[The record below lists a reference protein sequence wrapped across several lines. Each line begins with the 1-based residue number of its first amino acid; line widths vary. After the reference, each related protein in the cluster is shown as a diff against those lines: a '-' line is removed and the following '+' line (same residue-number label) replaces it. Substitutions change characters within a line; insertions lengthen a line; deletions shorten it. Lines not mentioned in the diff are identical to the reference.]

1 MDHESHELAKLH
13 EGFRFFSYL
22 LLFASLYLTQLNYF
36 VLKGI
41 QIPAF
46 HPIIEKMQHLKF
58 LASLYPSKVVC
69 LVFLAITCIG
79 TKAHKDREL
88 LVSTIV
94 GQTIAGMILYWG
106 SLVVFKSF
114 PAVYLGLTFFGFV
127 LLNIGFDNISKLINV
142 NLMKD
147 RFNVENESFPQEETL
162 KANEYSVN
170 LPTVYLHK
178 GNEHQGWIN
187 IVNPF
192 RATMVIGTPG
202 SGKSFSVVLPFIRQ
216 HLRKGFSM
224 CVYDFKYPD
233 LSLVAYN
240 HFLRARKDG
249 KLPESARFYVIN
261 FENIQKSFRCNPL
274 APQWMESPID
284 AFESS
289 RTVLYNLNRE
299 WIRQQGEFFSESAV
313 TFFAAV
319 IWFLKKY
326 KNGQFCTLP
335 HAIELLQMDY
345 EDLFAIMEQEKDVVN
360 IINPFINAH
369 KRGAREQLEGQL
381 GSLKIAISKII
392 SPEIYWICSGND
404 FSLDI
409 NNPESPKILCLA
421 NDPLRVEMYGAV
433 LSLFITRMLK
443 VINRKGQQP
452 ASLIFDELPTIYFR
466 GLDTL
471 IATAR
476 SNRISTL
483 LGVQTIDQLIRD
495 YGKEQA
501 NAITS
506 NIGNV
511 FSGQAAGETAKF
523 IQNRMGKI
531 LQERQSVNINWNVQS
546 STFSTQLDFLV
557 PEGKIAT
564 LPQGY
569 MVGQIADNYGEA
581 IAQKNFNCLVKVDLK
596 AHELE
601 ETSYVPIPD
610 FYRFDNIPEVLE
622 RNRTRIQNDIRRIAN
637 QGPESDQSGRP
648 DPSSQQTENSNKTAN
663 KPPGKNPKVNQ
674 QTNQRLIQK
683 TNQKSNSKRTI
694 R

>member
-1 MDHESHELAKLH
+1 MEHESHELVKLH
-13 EGFRFFSYL
+13 EGFRFFSYV
-22 LLFASLYLTQLNYF
+22 LLFTSLYLTQLNYF
-36 VLKGI
+36 ILKGI

-46 HPIIEKMQHLKF
+46 HSVIEKMQNLKF
-58 LASLYPSKVVC
+58 VASLYPSKVVC

-88 LVSTIV
+88 LISTIV
-94 GQTIAGMILYWG
+94 GQTIAGLILYWG
-106 SLVVFKSF
+106 SLMVFKSF
-114 PAVYLGLTFFGFV
+114 PPIYLGLTFAGFV

-216 HLRKGFSM
+216 HLKKGFSM

-233 LSLVAYN
+233 LSLVTYN
-240 HFLRARKDG
+240 HFLKARKNG

-274 APQWMESPID
+274 APEWMESPID

-289 RTVLYNLNRE
+289 RTILYNLNRE

-313 TFFAAV
+313 SFFAAV

-326 KNGQFCTLP
+326 KDGQFCTLP

-345 EDLFAIMEQEKDVVN
+345 DDLFAILEQEKDVAN

-409 NNPESPKILCLA
+409 NNPEQPKILCLA

-433 LSLFITRMLK
+433 LSLYITRMLK
-443 VINRKGQQP
+443 VINKKGQQP
-452 ASLIFDELPTIYFR
+452 SSLIFDELPTIYFR

-511 FSGQAAGETAKF
+511 FCGQAAGETAKF

-531 LQERQSVNINWNVQS
+531 LQERQSLNINRNVQS
-546 STFSTQLDFLV
+546 ATFSTQLDFLV

-569 MVGQIADNYGEA
+569 MVGQVADNFGEV
-581 IAQKNFNCLVKVDLK
+581 IGQKNFNCLVHVDVK
-596 AHELE
+596 AQQWE
-601 ETSYVPIPD
+601 EGRYKPIPD

-637 QGPESDQSGRP
+637 QRSDP
-648 DPSSQQTENSNKTAN
+648 DQKEKPSSDTQQHES
-663 KPPGKNPKVNQ
+663 PDKNPNNTLSRNLKPNPKL
-674 QTNQRLIQK
+674 NERSIQE
-683 TNQKSNSKRTI
+683 TTHKSKSKK
-694 R
+694 

>member
-1 MDHESHELAKLH
+1 MTNEPRELVQLH
-13 EGFRFFSYL
+13 EGFRFFCYL
-22 LLFASLYLTQLNYF
+22 LLIVSMYISCLPFFIRQGIWMVQFAPLLEKIRHL
-36 VLKGI
+36 
-41 QIPAF
+41 AF
-46 HPIIEKMQHLKF
+46 ISNVYQ
-58 LASLYPSKVVC
+58 SKTVC
-69 LVFLAITCIG
+69 LVFLAVTCIG

-88 LVSTIV
+88 TVSMIV
-94 GQTIAGMILYWG
+94 RQVIAGLILYWG
-106 SLVVFKSF
+106 SLAVFKSY
-114 PAVYLGLTFFGFV
+114 PAGYMLLTFAGFV

-147 RFNVENESFPQEETL
+147 RFNVENESFPQEEIL
-162 KANEYSVN
+162 RGNEYSVN
-170 LPTVYLHK
+170 LPTVYRYK
-178 GNEHQGWIN
+178 GKEHEGRIN

-216 HLRKGFSM
+216 HLKKGFAM
-224 CVYDFKYPD
+224 AVYDFKYPD
-233 LSLVAYN
+233 LSLVTYN
-240 HFLRARKDG
+240 HFLKAKAG
-249 KLPESARFYVIN
+249 GNLPESTRFYVIN

-274 APQWMESPID
+274 APEWMESPID

-289 RTVLYNLNRE
+289 RTILYNLNRE
-299 WIRQQGEFFSESAV
+299 WIRKQGEFFSESAV
-313 TFFAAV
+313 SFFAAV

-326 KNGQFCTLP
+326 RNGQFCTLP
-335 HAIELLQMDY
+335 HATELLQLDY
-345 EDLFAIMEQEKDVVN
+345 DDLFAVLEQEKDVEN

-369 KRGAREQLEGQL
+369 RRGASEQLEGQL

-392 SPEIYWICSGND
+392 SPEIYWICSGDD

-421 NDPLRVEMYGAV
+421 NNPLRVEMYGAV

-443 VINRKGQQP
+443 VINKKDQRP
-452 ASLIFDELPTIYFR
+452 ASLIFDELSTIYFR

-471 IATAR
+471 IATTR

-511 FSGQAAGETAKF
+511 FCGQAAGETARF

-531 LQERQSVNINWNVQS
+531 LQERQSVNINRNTQS
-546 STFSTQLDFLV
+546 STFSTQLDYLV

-569 MVGQIADNYGEA
+569 MVGQVADNYGET
-581 IAQKNFNCLVKVDLK
+581 ITRKNFNCLVRVDLE
-596 AHELE
+596 AQQRE
-601 ETSYVPIPD
+601 ESRYVPIPD

-622 RNRTRIQNDIRRIAN
+622 RSRIRIQNDIRSIVIQTVAPDQKKN
-637 QGPESDQSGRP
+637 AKQSTPKNNPEQKHK
-648 DPSSQQTENSNKTAN
+648 NKH
-663 KPPGKNPKVNQ
+663 KQ
-674 QTNQRLIQK
+674 HD
-683 TNQKSNSKRTI
+683 
-694 R
+694 

>member
-1 MDHESHELAKLH
+1 MTEDRDLEKLH

-22 LLFASLYLTQLNYF
+22 LLFLSMYLNQLDYF
-36 VLKGI
+36 TENGI
-41 QIPAF
+41 QIPVF
-46 HPIIEKMQHLKF
+46 HQLVLKLQNLGF
-58 LASLYPSKVVC
+58 LANVYQSKTVC
-69 LVFLAITCIG
+69 MVFLAITCIG

-88 LVSTIV
+88 TVSSIV
-94 GQTIAGMILYWG
+94 WQVLAGMILYWG
-106 SLVVFKSF
+106 SLILFKSY
-114 PAVYLGLTFFGFV
+114 PTTYLVFTFFGFV
-127 LLNIGFDNISKLINV
+127 LLNIGFDNISKLINI

-147 RFNVENESFPQEETL
+147 RFNVENESFPQEQVL
-162 KANEYSVN
+162 RLNEYSVN
-170 LPTVYLHK
+170 LPTCYLYKNNVY
-178 GNEHQGWIN
+178 EGWIN

-192 RATMVIGTPG
+192 RASMVIGTPG

-216 HLRKGFSM
+216 HLQKGFSM

-233 LSLVAYN
+233 LSLVTYN
-240 HFLRARKDG
+240 HFLKAKRNG
-249 KLPESARFYVIN
+249 TLSESSRFYVIN

-289 RTVLYNLNRE
+289 RTILYNLNRE
-299 WIRQQGEFFSESAV
+299 WIRKQGEFFSESAV
-313 TFFAAV
+313 SFFAAV

-326 KNGQFCTLP
+326 RDGQFCTLP
-335 HAIELLQMDY
+335 HAIELLQLDY
-345 EDLFAIMEQEKDVVN
+345 DDLFAVLEQEKDVAN

-369 KRGAREQLEGQL
+369 KRGASEQLEGQL

-392 SPEIYWICSGND
+392 SPEIYWICSGDD

-421 NDPLRVEMYGAV
+421 NNPLRVEMYGAV
-433 LSLFITRMLK
+433 LSLYITRMLK
-443 VINRKGQQP
+443 VINKKNQQP
-452 ASLIFDELPTIYFR
+452 SSLIFDELPTIYFR

-476 SNRISTL
+476 SNKISTL

-511 FSGQAAGETAKF
+511 FSGQAAGETARF
-523 IQNRMGKI
+523 IQGRMGKI
-531 LQERQSVNINWNVQS
+531 LQERQSVNINRNTQS

-569 MVGQIADNYGEA
+569 MVGQVADNFGEA
-581 IAQKNFNCLVKVDLK
+581 IAQKNFNCLINVDVK
-596 AHELE
+596 AQEQE
-601 ETSYVPIPD
+601 EKCFVPIPD
-610 FYRFDNIPEVLE
+610 FYRFDNIPDVLE
-622 RNRTRIQNDIRRIAN
+622 RNRTKIQNDIRSITIHKS
-637 QGPESDQSGRP
+637 ESDQADYLP
-648 DPSSQQTENSNKTAN
+648 L
-663 KPPGKNPKVNQ
+663 KNPSE
-674 QTNQRLIQK
+674 RIIQK
-683 TNQKSNSKRTI
+683 SLPNKKRKSND
-694 R
+694 

>member
-1 MDHESHELAKLH
+1 MEHEPHELVKLH

-22 LLFASLYLTQLNYF
+22 LLITSMYLDCLGYF
-36 VLKGI
+36 TGKGI
-41 QIPAF
+41 CITEF
-46 HPIIEKMQHLKF
+46 MPIIEKLNKMEF
-58 LASLYPSKVVC
+58 LSSVYKSKTVC
-69 LVFLAITCIG
+69 LVFLAITCVG
-79 TKAHKDREL
+79 TRAHKDREL
-88 LVSTIV
+88 TISSIV
-94 GQTIAGMILYWG
+94 LQVTGGLILYWG
-106 SLVVFKSF
+106 SLIVFKSF
-114 PAVYLGLTFFGFV
+114 PLIYMVATFFGFV

-147 RFNVENESFPQEETL
+147 RFNVENESFPQEQVL
-162 KANEYSVN
+162 KENEYSVN
-170 LPTVYLHK
+170 LPTRYLYK
-178 GNEHQGWIN
+178 NKEQEGWIN

-216 HLRKGFSM
+216 HLKKGFSM

-233 LSLVAYN
+233 LSLVSYN
-240 HFLRARKDG
+240 HFLWAKNDK
-249 KLPESARFYVIN
+249 KLPKSSQFYVIN

-274 APQWMESPID
+274 APEWMESPID

-289 RTVLYNLNRE
+289 RTILYNLNRE
-299 WIRQQGEFFSESAV
+299 WIRKQGEFFSESAV
-313 TFFAAV
+313 SFFAAV

-326 KNGQFCTLP
+326 RDGAFCTLP
-335 HAIELLQMDY
+335 HAIELLQLDY
-345 EDLFAIMEQEKDVVN
+345 DDLFAVLAQEKDVAN

-369 KRGAREQLEGQL
+369 KRGAHEQLEGQL

-409 NNPESPKILCLA
+409 NNPESPKILCLS
-421 NDPLRVEMYGAV
+421 NNPLRVEMYGAV

-443 VINRKGQQP
+443 VINKKDQQP
-452 ASLIFDELPTIYFR
+452 SSLIFDELPTIYFR

-483 LGVQTIDQLIRD
+483 LGIQTIDQLIRD

-511 FSGQAAGETAKF
+511 LCGQAAGETAKF
-523 IQNRMGKI
+523 IQGRMGKI
-531 LQERQSVNINWNVQS
+531 LQERQSVNINRNNQTA
-546 STFSTQLDFLV
+546 TFTTQLDDLV

-569 MVGQIADNYGEA
+569 MVGQVADNYGDA
-581 IAQKNFNCLVKVDLK
+581 IAQKNFNCLVYVDVDAMEK
-596 AHELE
+596 QEKHF
-601 ETSYVPIPD
+601 VPIPD
-610 FYRFDNIPEVLE
+610 FYQFDNIANVLE
-622 RNRTRIQNDIRRIAN
+622 RNRTKIQNDIRTITI
-637 QGPESDQSGRP
+637 QGSGDESGKTEQP
-648 DPSSQQTENSNKTAN
+648 TKNDPSKQKSLSN
-663 KPPGKNPKVNQ
+663 KNPK
-674 QTNQRLIQK
+674 
-683 TNQKSNSKRTI
+683 SHE
-694 R
+694 

>member
-1 MDHESHELAKLH
+1 MEHESHELVKLH
-13 EGFRFFSYL
+13 EGFRFFSYV
-22 LLFASLYLTQLNYF
+22 LLFLSMYLTQLNYF

-46 HPIIEKMQHLKF
+46 HSLIEKMQNLKF

-94 GQTIAGMILYWG
+94 GQTIAGLILYWG

-114 PAVYLGLTFFGFV
+114 PAVYLGLTFAGFV

-147 RFNVENESFPQEETL
+147 RFNVENESFPQEQIL
-162 KANEYSVN
+162 KENEYSVN
-170 LPTVYLHK
+170 LPTRYLYK
-178 GNEHQGWIN
+178 DKQQDGWIN

-216 HLRKGFSM
+216 HLKKGFSM

-233 LSLVAYN
+233 LSLVTYN
-240 HFLRARKDG
+240 HFLKAKKNGR
-249 KLPESARFYVIN
+249 LPESTRFYVIN

-274 APQWMESPID
+274 APEWMESPID

-299 WIRQQGEFFSESAV
+299 WIRKQGEFFSESAV
-313 TFFAAV
+313 SFFAAV

-326 KNGQFCTLP
+326 KDGQFCTLP

-345 EDLFAIMEQEKDVVN
+345 DDLFAVMEQEKDVAN

-369 KRGAREQLEGQL
+369 KRGASEQLEGQL

-392 SPEIYWICSGND
+392 SPEIYWICSGDD

-409 NNPESPKILCLA
+409 NNQESPKILCLA
-421 NDPLRVEMYGAV
+421 NNPLRVEMYGAV
-433 LSLFITRMLK
+433 LSLYITRMLK
-443 VINRKGQQP
+443 VINKKGQQP
-452 ASLIFDELPTIYFR
+452 SSLIFDELPTIYFR

-511 FSGQAAGETAKF
+511 FSGQAAGETARF
-523 IQNRMGKI
+523 IQGRMGKI
-531 LQERQSVNINWNVQS
+531 LQERQSVNINRNTQS

-569 MVGQIADNYGEA
+569 MVGQVADNFGEA
-581 IAQKNFNCLVKVDLK
+581 ISQKNFNCLINVDVK
-596 AHELE
+596 AQENE
-601 ETSYVPIPD
+601 EKRFVPIPD
-610 FYRFDNIPEVLE
+610 FYQFDNIPDVLE
-622 RNRTRIQNDIRRIAN
+622 RNRTKIQNDIRSITIQRS
-637 QGPESDQSGRP
+637 ESDQP
-648 DPSSQQTENSNKTAN
+648 DQPDQSKQ
-663 KPPGKNPKVNQ
+663 KNLTTK
-674 QTNQRLIQK
+674 
-683 TNQKSNSKRTI
+683 KSKKS
-694 R
+694 

>member
-1 MDHESHELAKLH
+1 MVNEPHELVKLY

-22 LLFASLYLTQLNYF
+22 LLLLSLYISCLGYF
-36 VLKGI
+36 TARGI
-41 QIPAF
+41 CIPEFA
-46 HPIIEKMQHLKF
+46 PLLEKMGRLVF
-58 LASLYPSKVVC
+58 LSNIYKSKVVC

-88 LVSTIV
+88 TVSVVVRQVATGLV
-94 GQTIAGMILYWG
+94 LYWG
-106 SLVVFKSF
+106 SLVVLKSY
-114 PAVYLGLTFFGFV
+114 PAIYMLLTFIGFV

-147 RFNVENESFPQEETL
+147 RFNVENESFPQEEGL
-162 KANEYSVN
+162 IENEYSVN
-170 LPTVYLHK
+170 LPSQYLYK
-178 GNEHQGWIN
+178 GKERAGWIN

-216 HLRKGFSM
+216 HLAKEFSM
-224 CVYDFKYPD
+224 CVYDFKFPD

-240 HFLRARKDG
+240 YFLKAKKSGR
-249 KLPESARFYVIN
+249 LTESAKFYVIN
-261 FENIQKSFRCNPL
+261 FEDIRKSFRCNPL
-274 APQWMESPID
+274 APEWMESPID

-289 RTVLYNLNRE
+289 RTILYNLNRE
-299 WIRQQGEFFSESAV
+299 WIRKQGEFFSESAV
-313 TFFAAV
+313 SFFAAV

-335 HAIELLQMDY
+335 HAIELLQLDY
-345 EDLFAIMEQEKDVVN
+345 DDLFAILEQEKDVAN
-360 IINPFINAH
+360 IINPFVNAH
-369 KRGAREQLEGQL
+369 KRGASEQLEGQL

-421 NDPLRVEMYGAV
+421 NNPLRVEMYGAV

-443 VINRKGQQP
+443 VINKRLQQP
-452 ASLIFDELPTIYFR
+452 SSLIFDELPTIYFR

-531 LQERQSVNINWNVQS
+531 LQERQSVNINRNTQS
-546 STFSTQLDFLV
+546 STFSTQLDYLV

-569 MVGQIADNYGEA
+569 MVGQVADNFGEA
-581 IAQKNFNCLVKVDLK
+581 INQKNFNCLIDVDVK
-596 AHELE
+596 AQERE
-601 ETSYVPIPD
+601 ESRFVGIPD
-610 FYRFDNIPEVLE
+610 FYDFDNIPEVLE
-622 RNRTRIQNDIRRIAN
+622 RNRNRVQNDIRSIVVH
-637 QGPESDQSGRP
+637 GPETT
-648 DPSSQQTENSNKTAN
+648 QQKGQINLN
-663 KPPGKNPKVNQ
+663 NQ
-674 QTNQRLIQK
+674 TK
-683 TNQKSNSKRTI
+683 KKS
-694 R
+694 

>member
-1 MDHESHELAKLH
+1 M
-13 EGFRFFSYL
+13 
-22 LLFASLYLTQLNYF
+22 
-36 VLKGI
+36 
-41 QIPAF
+41 
-46 HPIIEKMQHLKF
+46 
-58 LASLYPSKVVC
+58 
-69 LVFLAITCIG
+69 CI
-79 TKAHKDREL
+79 
-88 LVSTIV
+88 
-94 GQTIAGMILYWG
+94 
-106 SLVVFKSF
+106 
-114 PAVYLGLTFFGFV
+114 
-127 LLNIGFDNISKLINV
+127 
-142 NLMKD
+142 
-147 RFNVENESFPQEETL
+147 
-162 KANEYSVN
+162 
-170 LPTVYLHK
+170 
-178 GNEHQGWIN
+178 
-187 IVNPF
+187 
-192 RATMVIGTPG
+192 
-202 SGKSFSVVLPFIRQ
+202 
-216 HLRKGFSM
+216 
-224 CVYDFKYPD
+224 YDFKYPD

-274 APQWMESPID
+274 APDWMESPID

-289 RTVLYNLNRE
+289 RTILYNLNRE

-313 TFFAAV
+313 SFFAAV

-326 KNGQFCTLP
+326 QDGKFCTLP

-345 EDLFAIMEQEKDVVN
+345 DDLFAILEQEKDVAN
-360 IINPFINAH
+360 IINPFISAH

-443 VINRKGQQP
+443 VVNKKGQQP
-452 ASLIFDELPTIYFR
+452 SSLIFDELPTIYFR

-531 LQERQSVNINWNVQS
+531 LQERQSVNINRNVQS

-581 IAQKNFNCLVKVDLK
+581 IAQKNFNCLVKVDPK
-596 AHELE
+596 AHERE
-601 ETSYVPIPD
+601 NSCYVPIPD
-610 FYRFDNIPEVLE
+610 FYKFDNIPEVLE

-637 QGPESDQSGRP
+637 QRPESDQDEKSG
-648 DPSSQQTENSNKTAN
+648 SKSQQPHTQNKATN

-674 QTNQRLIQK
+674 LTNQKSIQK
-683 TNQKSNSKRTI
+683 TNQKTNSKRTI

>member
-1 MDHESHELAKLH
+1 MERESHELVKLH
-13 EGFRFFSYL
+13 EGFRFFSYV
-22 LLFASLYLTQLNYF
+22 LLFLSMYLTQLNYF

-46 HPIIEKMQHLKF
+46 HSLIEKMQNLKF

-94 GQTIAGMILYWG
+94 GQTVIGLILYWG
-106 SLVVFKSF
+106 SLIVFKSY
-114 PAVYLGLTFFGFV
+114 PVSYLTLTFFGFV

-147 RFNVENESFPQEETL
+147 RFNVENESFPQEEVL
-162 KANEYSVN
+162 RKNEYSVN
-170 LPTVYLHK
+170 LPTIYQHK
-178 GNEHQGWIN
+178 GNEHNGWIN

-216 HLRKGFSM
+216 HLKKGFSM

-261 FENIQKSFRCNPL
+261 FENIPKSFRCNPL
-274 APQWMESPID
+274 APEWMESPID

-299 WIRQQGEFFSESAV
+299 WIRKQGEFFSESAV
-313 TFFAAV
+313 SFFAAV

-326 KNGQFCTLP
+326 KDGRFCTLP

-345 EDLFAIMEQEKDVVN
+345 DDLFAVMEQEKDVAN

-369 KRGAREQLEGQL
+369 KRGASEQLEGQL

-392 SPEIYWICSGND
+392 SPEIYWICSGDD

-421 NDPLRVEMYGAV
+421 NNPLRVEMYGAV
-433 LSLFITRMLK
+433 LSLYITRMLK
-443 VINRKGQQP
+443 VINKKGQQP
-452 ASLIFDELPTIYFR
+452 SSLIFDELPTIYFR

-511 FSGQAAGETAKF
+511 FSGQAAGETARF
-523 IQNRMGKI
+523 IQGRMGKI
-531 LQERQSVNINWNVQS
+531 LQERQSVNINRNVQS

-569 MVGQIADNYGEA
+569 MVGQVADNYGEA
-581 IAQKNFNCLVKVDLK
+581 IAQKNFNCLINVDVK
-596 AHELE
+596 AQENE
-601 ETSYVPIPD
+601 EKRFIGIPD
-610 FYRFDNIPEVLE
+610 FYQFDNIPDVLE
-622 RNRTRIQNDIRRIAN
+622 RNRTKIQNDIRSITIQRS
-637 QGPESDQSGRP
+637 ESDQP
-648 DPSSQQTENSNKTAN
+648 DQPDQTK
-663 KPPGKNPKVNQ
+663 
-674 QTNQRLIQK
+674 QK
-683 TNQKSNSKRTI
+683 TLTTKKSAKK
-694 R
+694 

>member
-1 MDHESHELAKLH
+1 MEHESHELVKLH
-13 EGFRFFSYL
+13 EGFRFFSYV
-22 LLFASLYLTQLNYF
+22 LLFTSLYLTQMNYF

-46 HPIIEKMQHLKF
+46 HPLIEKMQNLKF
-58 LASLYPSKVVC
+58 LASLYPSKVIC

-88 LVSTIV
+88 MVSTIV
-94 GQTIAGMILYWG
+94 GQTIAGLILYWG
-106 SLVVFKSF
+106 SLILFKSY
-114 PAVYLGLTFFGFV
+114 PLSYLTLTFAGFV
-127 LLNIGFDNISKLINV
+127 LLNIGFDNISKLINI

-147 RFNVENESFPQEETL
+147 RFNVENESFPQEEIL
-162 KANEYSVN
+162 KANDYSVN

-216 HLRKGFSM
+216 HLKKGFSM

-233 LSLVAYN
+233 LSMVTYN
-240 HFLRARKDG
+240 HFLKAKKNG
-249 KLPESARFYVIN
+249 KLPEFARFYVIN

-274 APQWMESPID
+274 APEWMESPID

-289 RTVLYNLNRE
+289 RTILYNLNRE
-299 WIRQQGEFFSESAV
+299 WIRKQVEFFSESAV
-313 TFFAAV
+313 SFFAAV

-326 KNGQFCTLP
+326 KDGQFCTLP

-345 EDLFAIMEQEKDVVN
+345 DDLFAVLEQEKDVAN

-369 KRGAREQLEGQL
+369 KRGASEQLEGQL

-392 SPEIYWICSGND
+392 SPEIYWICSGDD

-421 NDPLRVEMYGAV
+421 NNPLRVEMYGAV
-433 LSLFITRMLK
+433 LSLYITRMLK
-443 VINRKGQQP
+443 VINKKGQQP
-452 ASLIFDELPTIYFR
+452 SSLIFDELPTIYFR

-476 SNRISTL
+476 SNWISTL

-511 FSGQAAGETAKF
+511 FSGQAAGETARF
-523 IQNRMGKI
+523 IQGRMGKI
-531 LQERQSVNINWNVQS
+531 LQERQSVNINRNVQS

-569 MVGQIADNYGEA
+569 MVGQVADNYGEA
-581 IAQKNFNCLVKVDLK
+581 IAQKNFNCLINVDVK
-596 AHELE
+596 AQENE
-601 ETSYVPIPD
+601 EKRFVPIPD
-610 FYRFDNIPEVLE
+610 FYQFDDIPQVLE
-622 RNRTRIQNDIRRIAN
+622 RNRTKIQNDIRSITIQRSE
-637 QGPESDQSGRP
+637 PDQA
-648 DPSSQQTENSNKTAN
+648 DYKD
-663 KPPGKNPKVNQ
+663 
-674 QTNQRLIQK
+674 QTNQSK
-683 TNQKSNSKRTI
+683 QKSLTTKKSKKS
-694 R
+694 

>member
-1 MDHESHELAKLH
+1 MSVTEGRELEKLH

-22 LLFASLYLTQLNYF
+22 LLFLSLYLNQFGYF
-36 VLKGI
+36 TAHGI
-41 QIPAF
+41 HIPAF
-46 HPIIEKMQHLKF
+46 YPLVAKLQNLGF
-58 LASLYPSKVVC
+58 LANIYKSKTVC

-79 TKAHKDREL
+79 TKANKDREL
-88 LVSTIV
+88 TVSVIVWQVTAGLV
-94 GQTIAGMILYWG
+94 LYWG
-106 SLVVFKSF
+106 SLILFESF
-114 PAVYLGLTFFGFV
+114 PSAYLVITFAGFV
-127 LLNIGFDNISKLINV
+127 LLNIGFDNVSKLINI

-147 RFNVENESFPQEETL
+147 RFNVTNESFPQEQILRE
-162 KANEYSVN
+162 NEYSVN
-170 LPTVYLHK
+170 LPSRYLYK
-178 GNEHQGWIN
+178 DKQREGWIN

-192 RATMVIGTPG
+192 RASMVIGTPG
-202 SGKSFSVVLPFIRQ
+202 SGKSFSVVMPFIRQ
-216 HLRKGFSM
+216 HLKKGFSM

-240 HFLRARKDG
+240 HFLKG
-249 KLPESARFYVIN
+249 KKNGSLPELTRFYVIN
-261 FENIQKSFRCNPL
+261 FEDIRKSFRCNPL
-274 APQWMESPID
+274 APEWMESPID

-289 RTVLYNLNRE
+289 RTILYNLNRE
-299 WIRQQGEFFSESAV
+299 WIRKQGEFFSESAV
-313 TFFAAV
+313 SFFAAV

-326 KNGQFCTLP
+326 RNGQFCTLP

-345 EDLFAIMEQEKDVVN
+345 DDLFAVLEQEKDVLNV
-360 IINPFINAH
+360 INPFINAH
-369 KRGAREQLEGQL
+369 KRGASEQLEGQL

-392 SPEIYWICSGND
+392 SPEIYWICSGDD

-409 NNPESPKILCLA
+409 NNPEEPKVLCLA
-421 NDPLRVEMYGAV
+421 NNPLRVEMYGAV
-433 LSLFITRMLK
+433 LSLYITRMLK
-443 VINRKGQQP
+443 VINRKNQQP

-511 FSGQAAGETAKF
+511 FSGQAAGETARF

-531 LQERQSVNINWNVQS
+531 LQERQSVNINRNTQS
-546 STFSTQLDFLV
+546 STFSTQLDFLM

-569 MVGQIADNYGEA
+569 MVGQVADNFGEE
-581 IAQKNFNCLVKVDLK
+581 IAQKNFNCLVHVDVQ
-596 AHELE
+596 ARERE
-601 ETSYVPIPD
+601 ERGFVPIPD
-610 FYRFDNIPEVLE
+610 FYDFDNIPQVLE
-622 RNRTRIQNDIRRIAN
+622 RNRTKIQNDIRSIN
-637 QGPESDQSGRP
+637 IQQPESDQTDQSYP
-648 DPSSQQTENSNKTAN
+648 KSLTNK
-663 KPPGKNPKVNQ
+663 K
-674 QTNQRLIQK
+674 IQK
-683 TNQKSNSKRTI
+683 R
-694 R
+694 

>member
-1 MDHESHELAKLH
+1 MEHESHELVTLH

-22 LLFASLYLTQLNYF
+22 LLFLSMYLNQLGYF
-36 VLKGI
+36 IAHGI
-41 QIPAF
+41 HIPAF
-46 HPIIEKMQHLKF
+46 NPLVAKMQNLEF
-58 LASLYPSKVVC
+58 LANVYQSKIVC
-69 LVFLAITCIG
+69 MVFLAITCIG

-88 LVSTIV
+88 TVSSIV
-94 GQTIAGMILYWG
+94 GQVIAGLILYWG
-106 SLVVFKSF
+106 SLMLFKSY
-114 PAVYLGLTFFGFV
+114 PVSYLTLTFFGFV

-147 RFNVENESFPQEETL
+147 RFNVENESFPQEQIL
-162 KANEYSVN
+162 KENEYSVN
-170 LPTVYLHK
+170 LPTRYLHK
-178 GNEHQGWIN
+178 DKQQEGWIN

-216 HLRKGFSM
+216 HLKKGFSM

-233 LSLVAYN
+233 LSLVTYN
-240 HFLRARKDG
+240 HFLKAKKNG
-249 KLPESARFYVIN
+249 KLPDSTRFYVIN

-274 APQWMESPID
+274 APEWMESPID

-299 WIRQQGEFFSESAV
+299 WIRKQGEFFSESAV
-313 TFFAAV
+313 SFFAAV

-326 KNGQFCTLP
+326 KDGQFCTLP

-345 EDLFAIMEQEKDVVN
+345 DDLFAVMEQEKDVAN

-369 KRGAREQLEGQL
+369 KRGASEQLEGQL

-392 SPEIYWICSGND
+392 SPEIYWICSGDD

-409 NNPESPKILCLA
+409 NNPDSPKILCLA
-421 NDPLRVEMYGAV
+421 NNPLRVEMYGAV
-433 LSLFITRMLK
+433 LSLYITRMLK
-443 VINRKGQQP
+443 VINKKGQQ
-452 ASLIFDELPTIYFR
+452 ASSLIFDELPTIYFR

-511 FSGQAAGETAKF
+511 FSGQAAGETARF
-523 IQNRMGKI
+523 IQGRMGKI
-531 LQERQSVNINWNVQS
+531 LQERQSVNINRNTQS

-569 MVGQIADNYGEA
+569 MVGQVADNFGEA
-581 IAQKNFNCLVKVDLK
+581 IAQKNFNCLINVDVKAQESK
-596 AHELE
+596 EKRF
-601 ETSYVPIPD
+601 VPIPD
-610 FYRFDNIPEVLE
+610 FYQFDNIPDVLE
-622 RNRTRIQNDIRRIAN
+622 RNRTKIQNDIRSITIQRS
-637 QGPESDQSGRP
+637 ESDQP
-648 DPSSQQTENSNKTAN
+648 D
-663 KPPGKNPKVNQ
+663 
-674 QTNQRLIQK
+674 QTNQSKQK
-683 TNQKSNSKRTI
+683 TLTTKKSKKS
-694 R
+694 